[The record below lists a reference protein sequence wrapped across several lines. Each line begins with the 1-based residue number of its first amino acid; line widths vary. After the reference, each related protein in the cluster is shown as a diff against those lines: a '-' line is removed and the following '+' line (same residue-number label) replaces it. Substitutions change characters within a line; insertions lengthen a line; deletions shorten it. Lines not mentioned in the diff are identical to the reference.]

1 MCLFMA
7 RGGVSLE
14 VEAQTSHSQDVAP
27 LDLSSLQPGQEVTG
41 RVVKISKIGA
51 IINVGGYPALLHISE
66 VLGARAGR
74 GPRLQEGDEATV
86 WISDV
91 DRERKRLLVTRNRP
105 PANPISSLTVGG
117 TVSGKIVRLTKFGAF
132 VDIGAEKDG
141 LIHIS
146 ELAHNRVEDPADVVQ
161 VGETVELKVLSIDVE
176 KGQVS
181 LSLKAT
187 TPEPVTRFQS
197 NREERPVMT
206 PMEAAWKEAF
216 SDSDPSRRSRPP
228 KRKRRQRE
236 RGMPKGEERDDL
248 FLRTLRYRS

>member
-1 MCLFMA
+1 MPIPSRA
-7 RGGVSLE
+7 GVSLS
-14 VEAQTSHSQDVAP
+14 VEAQTSHSHDVSP
-27 LDLSSLQPGQEVTG
+27 VDLAALQPGEEVTG

-51 IINVGGYPALLHISE
+51 IINVGGYPALLHVSE
-66 VLGARAGR
+66 FTGPRAAR

-86 WISDV
+86 WISDI
-91 DRERKRLLVTRNRP
+91 DRERKRLLVTRNKP
-105 PANPISSLTVGG
+105 PSNPIASLQVGA

-146 ELAHNRVEDPADVVQ
+146 ELAHTRVEEPSDVVQ
-161 VGETVELKVLSIDVE
+161 VGEEVEVKVLAVDQE

-197 NREERPVMT
+197 SREDKPVLT

-216 SDSDPSRRSRPP
+216 SDEDPSRRSRPP

>member
-1 MCLFMA
+1 MPITSRA
-7 RGGVSLE
+7 GVSLS
-14 VEAQTSHSQDVAP
+14 VEAQTSHSHDVSP
-27 LDLSSLQPGQEVTG
+27 VDLATLQPGEEVTG

-51 IINVGGYPALLHISE
+51 IINVGGYPALLHVSE
-66 VLGARAGR
+66 VVGPRAAR

-86 WISDV
+86 WICDI
-91 DRERKRLLVTRNRP
+91 DRERKRLLVTRNKP
-105 PANPISSLTVGG
+105 PSNPIASLKVGA

-146 ELAHNRVEDPADVVQ
+146 ELAHTRVEEPAEVVQ
-161 VGETVELKVLSIDVE
+161 VGEQVEVKVLAVDQE

-197 NREERPVMT
+197 SREDKPVLT

-216 SDSDPSRRSRPP
+216 SDDDPSRRSRPP

-236 RGMPKGEERDDL
+236 RGMPKGEEREDL
-248 FLRTLRYRS
+248 LLRTLRYRS